1 MVREGGNSGGGSE
14 GGGGY
19 GCGGRGEESGV
30 SIIISVLD

>member
-30 SIIISVLD
+30 PIIISVLD